1 MKKYSVLMSV
11 YINDNCKYLKQSI
24 ESMISQ
30 TIKPD
35 QFVVVE
41 DGILKED
48 CENLIKEYEKL
59 YPNMVNVIRLKENGG
74 LANALNVGMKSC
86 RNDLIARMDA
96 DDISIKNRCEEELKM
111 FEKYEN
117 LAVCGCNIDEFSES
131 TEDIK
136 LSRVVPSDYEEI
148 IRFSKKRQPFN
159 HPTVMMKKS
168 IVEKCGGYI
177 KLRRKED
184 FDLFSRIITSG
195 CYVRNIDKSLYLYRA
210 DENNYKRRK
219 SKENMKSAIYVY
231 KRHWKRK
238 GCSLFDFLI
247 ISSAEV
253 FFWLV
258 PDKVMKNISN
268 MLLRERVK

>member
-24 ESMISQ
+24 ESMLSQ

-35 QFVVVE
+35 QFVIVE
-41 DGILKED
+41 DGRLKED

-59 YPNMVNVIRLKENGG
+59 YPDMINVIRLKENGG

-177 KLRRKED
+177 KLRRNED

-195 CYVRNIDKSLYLYRA
+195 YYVRNVNKSLYLYRA
-210 DENNYKRRK
+210 DESNYKRRK

-238 GCSLFDFLI
+238 GCSLLDFLI
-247 ISSAEV
+247 ISSAEI
-253 FFWLV
+253 FFWII
-258 PDKVMKNISN
+258 PDNLMEKISN
-268 MLLRERVK
+268 KVLREQAK